1 MGLLRTI
8 FVKSETLLT
17 AELVTD
23 RVSKHF
29 KDQFCSIEGTRLVK
43 GHVAEGRPIH
53 NYEPI

>member
-53 NYEPI
+53 YEPI